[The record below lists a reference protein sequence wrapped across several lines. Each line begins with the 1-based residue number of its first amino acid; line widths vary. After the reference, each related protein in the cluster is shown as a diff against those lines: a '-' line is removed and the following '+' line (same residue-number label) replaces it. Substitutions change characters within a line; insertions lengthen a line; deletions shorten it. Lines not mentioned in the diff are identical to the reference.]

1 MHLHGNRDQIL
12 SSDADMIVLIP
23 ARQHWRPVSAMT
35 ERVVDLGDKEVEN
48 PSEA

>member
-1 MHLHGNRDQIL
+1 MHLHGNRDQIF
-12 SSDADMIVLIP
+12 SCDADMIVLIP
-23 ARQHWRPVSAMT
+23 ARQHWQPVSAMT